1 MPHAHPHIFPGSPAP
16 TPNPFHPDPGE
27 KGGGAQDGMYTNRQ
41 AEYNAGVTATVTT
54 ARLQRTL
61 LLLSMY
67 DPTNVGLAS
76 LSSADMASQLKLAFK
91 SAKGALGRQQR
102 VLTKPM
108 RTTTQVGTLQG
119 AVVLG
124 RGGGADCSKL
134 SSTAVRRK
142 VSVISPMMKSVPSPS
157 TCPPTVRVW
166 SGDGNVPTA
175 SNSSCTL
182 ARPLRHTVL
191 ATCGPHQQLG
201 EREGGAAPDLS
212 KPSFAFC
219 LPSSLCT
226 RLEFSLTRPVINLI
240 HFTTPHDHGGPL
252 QP

>member
-124 RGGGADCSKL
+124 RGGGGGLQQTVFYGSEAQ
-134 SSTAVRRK
+134 
-142 VSVISPMMKSVPSPS
+142 SVCDFSDDEIRSLAINMPAHCKGMVWRWECPNCLQQLLHPCKTPPSYCACHLRSPS
-157 TCPPTVRVW
+157 AAWRTRGWCSPGPFQAQLCFLSPFLTLYTSRVFT
-166 SGDGNVPTA
+166 N
-175 SNSSCTL
+175 
-182 ARPLRHTVL
+182 
-191 ATCGPHQQLG
+191 
-201 EREGGAAPDLS
+201 
-212 KPSFAFC
+212 PS
-219 LPSSLCT
+219 
-226 RLEFSLTRPVINLI
+226 RY
-240 HFTTPHDHGGPL
+240 
-252 QP
+252 